1 MTGRVTKA
9 MLAMATMGLA
19 LAGQISSAPH
29 AGAIARTVT
38 TLADG
43 GSGSLRNTIAAATS
57 GDVIVFSVSGTITLT
72 TGQLVIG
79 KDLTIKGPAAGAGG
93 AVSNAG
99 ALTVSGS
106 TFNANSGRTGG
117 AIFVFTGKT
126 TITNSTFGG
135 NTASANNPGGGA
147 ITTQAAEPV
156 SLTSS
161 TLSGNTAPA

>member
-1 MTGRVTKA
+1 TTSGSTGT
-9 MLAMATMGLA
+9 G
-19 LAGQISSAPH
+19 GNG
-29 AGAIARTVT
+29 GAIHNDSTITVT
-38 TLADG
+38 NST
-43 GSGSLRNTIAAATS
+43 
-57 GDVIVFSVSGTITLT
+57 F
-72 TGQLVIG
+72 TGNSASTQV
-79 KDLTIKGPAAGAGG
+79 AGAGG

-161 TLSGNTAPA
+161 TLSGNTAPAGGGLYSTGDFSLLNTIVAGNNATDSTASGPDVANGTGALTSL